1 MPHITW
7 RCKTLTTLAFVCDVF
22 FPNSKFVIRSYN
34 SSANMCLLAVGYKS
48 WADEKGWNGVNRSV
62 LDTEITTK
70 KQSLQNNLDLLLRCQ
85 KLGVN

>member
-1 MPHITW
+1 
-7 RCKTLTTLAFVCDVF
+7 
-22 FPNSKFVIRSYN
+22 
-34 SSANMCLLAVGYKS
+34 MCLLAVGYKS

-85 KLGVN
+85 KLGVNYTTLKTVDVLPVGG

>member
-1 MPHITW
+1 
-7 RCKTLTTLAFVCDVF
+7 
-22 FPNSKFVIRSYN
+22 
-34 SSANMCLLAVGYKS
+34 MCLLAVGYKS